1 MRKFF
6 AALVLLVLCI
16 TGNQARAQ
24 FVRNVSKVG
33 TTAAAFLEIEVGGRA
48 LGMGGGFVGH
58 ANDASALYWNVGGI
72 SRLPR
77 NELLLS
83 HTQWLADIRFDY
95 AGFVLKLGPDRALGI
110 SLTSMTMGEMEVRT
124 VFYPEGTGERFTAG
138 SFALA
143 GSYGWNLTDRFSIG
157 FTAKY
162 VHETVWHMRANGFA
176 VDVGTLFTTQFHGM
190 RLGMSI
196 SNFGTKMRL
205 EGKDTQVTHDIDPV
219 KTGNNERILAHL
231 DTDRWPMP
239 LIFRVGI
246 GAELFQDSWNRLS
259 VGIDAVHPNDNT
271 EYVNLGLEYAFRG
284 YFFAR
289 AGYKSL
295 FLRDG
300 EEGFTAG
307 FGLRY
312 PVTPSLVV
320 KADVAYCDFGRLD
333 SVQKVSLSLE
343 F

>member
-1 MRKFF
+1 MKRYL
-6 AALVLLVLCI
+6 ALALAGALC
-16 TGNQARAQ
+16 GAGHRAEAQ

-33 TTAAAFLEIEVGGRA
+33 TTAAPFLEIEVGGRA

-83 HTQWLADIRFDY
+83 HTDWLADISFDY
-95 AGFVLKLGPDRALGI
+95 AGFVLKLGPDRALGF
-110 SLTSMTMGEMEVRT
+110 SLTNLSIGEMEVRT
-124 VFYPEGTGERFTAG
+124 VFYPEGTGERFSAS

-143 GSYGWNLTDRFSIG
+143 GSYGWSITDRFSMG

-162 VHETVWHMRANGFA
+162 VHETVWHMRASGFA

-219 KTGNNERILAHL
+219 KSGNNDRILAHL

-246 GAELFQDSWNRLS
+246 GAELLQDNWNRLS
-259 VGIDAVHPNDNT
+259 IGVDAVHPNDNT
-271 EYVNLGLEYAFRG
+271 EYMNLGLEYAFRG

-307 FGLRY
+307 VGLRY
-312 PVTPSLVV
+312 PVTASVVV
-320 KADVAYCDFGRLD
+320 KADLAYCDFGRLD
-333 SVQKVSLSLE
+333 NVRKISLSLE